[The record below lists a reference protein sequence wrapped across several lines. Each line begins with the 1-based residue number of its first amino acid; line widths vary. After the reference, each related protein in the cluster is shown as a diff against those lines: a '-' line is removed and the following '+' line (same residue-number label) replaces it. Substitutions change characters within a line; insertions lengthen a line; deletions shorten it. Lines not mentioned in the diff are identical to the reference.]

1 MSFDDFD
8 RDPIWNEHQWESHLN
23 EIEKRSEQLRKFITS
38 DPNEDVP
45 RWISLL
51 RESFDEMDAVEAYIE
66 EELLF
71 DEAYFPEDEDDWEDE
86 DDDDDEFDDDLFF
99 RDELPP
105 FLETDDD
112 DDFDYGEDW
121 KELSD
126 DFTYSDYGSIENLN
140 VYRESIDLAVDVL
153 KWGESIPAHMMSHQV
168 HEFVSS
174 ILKIGAKLA
183 GGYSF
188 GFEKDVLGGNIAYT
202 KKALHSSNEA
212 LIKLQNMKGKSQFK
226 GDDYFDF
233 HTRLFEIRNDIGIY
247 VQELRDQFQ
256 FGIE

>member
-1 MSFDDFD
+1 MSFDDYD

-51 RESFDEMDAVEAYIE
+51 RESFDEMDAVEAFIE

-71 DEAYFPEDEDDWEDE
+71 DEAYFPEDEDEWEDDDE
-86 DDDDDEFDDDLFF
+86 DDDFDEDFFF

-112 DDFDYGEDW
+112 DDFDSGEDW

-126 DFTYSDYGSIENLN
+126 DFTYSDYGSLENLN
-140 VYRESIDLAVDVL
+140 VYRDSIDLAVDVL
-153 KWGESIPAHMMSHQV
+153 KWGESIPAHLMNQKV
-168 HEFVSS
+168 HEFVSN

-212 LIKLQNMKGKSQFK
+212 LIRLQHLKGKSYFQGSNY
-226 GDDYFDF
+226 GDI
-233 HTRLFEIRNDIGIY
+233 HARLFEIRNDIGIY
-247 VQELRDQFQ
+247 VQELRDKFRN
-256 FGIE
+256 GIE

>member
-8 RDPIWNEHQWESHLN
+8 NNPIWNEHQWEAHLN

-71 DEAYFPEDEDDWEDE
+71 DEAYFPEDEDDWEDDE
-86 DDDDDEFDDDLFF
+86 DDEFDDDLFF

-112 DDFDYGEDW
+112 EDDFDYGEDW
-121 KELSD
+121 KELSE
-126 DFTYSDYGSIENLN
+126 DFTYSDYGSIENLD

-153 KWGESIPAHMMSHQV
+153 KWGESIPSHLMNQQV
-168 HEFVSS
+168 HEFVSN

-202 KKALHSSNEA
+202 KKALHSSNEG
-212 LIKLQNMKGKSQFK
+212 LIKLQRMRGNLHFNKET
-226 GDDYFDF
+226 YADF
-233 HTRLFEIRNDIGIY
+233 HARLFEIRNDIGIY
-247 VQELRDQFQ
+247 VQELRDEFR